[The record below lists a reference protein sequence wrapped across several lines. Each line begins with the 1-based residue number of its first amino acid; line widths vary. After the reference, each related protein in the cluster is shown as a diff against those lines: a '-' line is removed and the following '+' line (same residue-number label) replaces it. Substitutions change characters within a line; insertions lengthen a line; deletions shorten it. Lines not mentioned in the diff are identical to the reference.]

1 MRFTINRELI
11 LGPLAHLNTI
21 TDRHQQIPILSHAV
35 LRADAGEIHLTAS
48 NITVEITESI
58 AVSLGAEGEIT
69 FPLKDVL
76 EYCRRLPDNSDLV
89 FTTDDEELVINIAPD
104 DQENLEEA
112 TQSGVSKLRTV
123 TLSAEDYPK
132 LESIEWGH
140 SFRIS
145 RSELRDALR
154 RTSFAIGSDES
165 RSFFRTMLFEID
177 SSNLRTVATDAHRLA
192 TCETP
197 LTDGPKEST
206 LRVLVPHRAVRDLE
220 RLLPDLISDLTL
232 SISSDHKHFRIT
244 TPKLSYIS
252 QLGEGQYPD
261 WRPLIPVNLGN
272 AFVVGRHDLHNVFGR
287 VAILSSKTPVP
298 AKVRL
303 SKGFMKVSAMR
314 IEPLLKIN
322 EEIPA
327 AVEKGEN
334 FIFQVNSQYV
344 LDILNALYDCE
355 SIKFEYRDDESA
367 CLITSPENDSAQYLL
382 MLMKDS

>member
-1 MRFTINRELI
+1 MQFTINRELI

-35 LRADAGEIHLTAS
+35 LRAGAGEIHLTAS
-48 NITVEITESI
+48 NITEEITESI

-76 EYCRRLPDNSDLV
+76 EYCRRLPDNSDLE
-89 FTTDDEELVINIAPD
+89 FTTSEDNLVINIAPD
-104 DQENLEEA
+104 DQEKLEEPA
-112 TQSGVSKLRTV
+112 QSGVSKLRTV
-123 TLSAEDYPK
+123 TLSADDYPK
-132 LESIEWGH
+132 LELSEWGH
-140 SFRIS
+140 SFQIS
-145 RSELRDALR
+145 RGELREALR

-197 LTDGPKEST
+197 LTDGPREST
-206 LRVLVPHRAVRDLE
+206 LRVLVPHRAIRDLE

-232 SISSDHKHFRIT
+232 SISTDHKHIRIT
-244 TPKLSYIS
+244 TPKLSYIA

-272 AFVVGRHDLHNVFGR
+272 SFVVGRRGLHDVFGR

-298 AKVRL
+298 AKVHL
-303 SKGFMKVSAMR
+303 SHGFMKVSATR
-314 IEPLLKIN
+314 NEPLLQIN
-322 EEIPA
+322 EKVPA
-327 AVEKGEN
+327 VIGKGEN

-344 LDILNALYDCE
+344 LDIINALYDCE
-355 SIKFEYRDDESA
+355 SIKFQYRDDESA
-367 CLITSPENDSAQYLL
+367 CLITSPDNDSAKYLL

>member
-11 LGPLAHLNTI
+11 LGPLTHLNTI

-58 AVSLGAEGEIT
+58 SVSLETKGEIT

-76 EYCRRLPDNSDLV
+76 EYCRRLPDNSNLE
-89 FTTDDEELVINIAPD
+89 FSTEDEELVINIAPD
-104 DQENLEEA
+104 DQGELEEA
-112 TQSGVSKLRTV
+112 APSGISKLRTV
-123 TLSAEDYPK
+123 TLRADDYPK
-132 LESIEWGH
+132 LEVSEWGH
-140 SFRIS
+140 SFQIT
-145 RSELRDALR
+145 RSELREALK
-154 RTSFAIGSDES
+154 RTSFAIGADES

-197 LTDGPKEST
+197 LTEGPKEST
-206 LRVLVPHRAVRDLE
+206 LRVLLPHRAIRDLE
-220 RLLPDLISDLTL
+220 RLLPDLISEITV
-232 SISSDHKHFRIT
+232 SISSNHKHIRIN

-272 AFVVGRHDLHNVFGR
+272 AFVVGRQHLHDVFGR

-303 SKGFMKVSAMR
+303 SQGFMRVSATR
-314 IEPLLKIN
+314 IEPMLEIN
-322 EEIPA
+322 EKIPA
-327 AVEKGEN
+327 AIEKGDN
-334 FIFQVNSQYV
+334 YNFQVNSQYV
-344 LDILNALYDCE
+344 LDIINALFDCQ

-367 CLITSPENDSAQYLL
+367 CLITSPDNDSAQYLL